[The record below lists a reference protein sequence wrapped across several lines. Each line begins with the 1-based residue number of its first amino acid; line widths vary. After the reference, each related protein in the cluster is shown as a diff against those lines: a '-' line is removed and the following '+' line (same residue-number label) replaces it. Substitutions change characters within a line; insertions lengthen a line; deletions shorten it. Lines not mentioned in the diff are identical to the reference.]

1 MGPYVYVYVCKC
13 CVYFIIVYM
22 YFMQKLKKQYE
33 LDWKVDTL
41 GEFSFPQGCEQ
52 VTIELKNPSF
62 EEEAVVEVLN
72 DNKVSGPQ

>member
-1 MGPYVYVYVCKC
+1 
-13 CVYFIIVYM
+13 
-22 YFMQKLKKQYE
+22 MQKLKKQYE